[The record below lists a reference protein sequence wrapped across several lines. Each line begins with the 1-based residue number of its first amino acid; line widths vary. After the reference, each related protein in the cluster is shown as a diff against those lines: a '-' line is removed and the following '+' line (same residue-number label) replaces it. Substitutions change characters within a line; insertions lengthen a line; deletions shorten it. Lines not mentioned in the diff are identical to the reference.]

1 MQEAGATIK
10 GVKKTL
16 KWLEKNRAEAEKNM
30 NIALRVEGFRLRKL
44 MQREIKAGS
53 PGGRRFAPLTDISKR
68 MDYQKSPR
76 RNPLKALAQG
86 VRYHVN
92 PRPPYQVAVGFVGPM
107 TRSDADRGLGFVGR
121 RVNQY
126 SSPRTRVAALN
137 PLGWGISRSNISS
150 KKWRS
155 LAASHQ
161 KGFSRTITEA
171 QRRAIVHRGARLL
184 GWDRTM
190 GGKTSYKNKYG
201 DNLEATAGNTPFFLK
216 KSTKTLTTP
225 ARPII
230 APFWQA
236 HQQSIRRN
244 IASNFKRKMAGQH
257 I

>member
-92 PRPPYQVAVGFVGPM
+92 PRPPYQVAVGFVGP
-107 TRSDADRGLGFVGR
+107 
-121 RVNQY
+121 
-126 SSPRTRVAALN
+126 
-137 PLGWGISRSNISS
+137 SNISS

-161 KGFSRTITEA
+161 KGFTRTITEA

-201 DNLEATAGNTPFFLK
+201 GNLEATAGNTPFFLK

>member
-92 PRPPYQVAVGFVGPM
+92 PRPPYQVAVGFVGP
-107 TRSDADRGLGFVGR
+107 
-121 RVNQY
+121 
-126 SSPRTRVAALN
+126 
-137 PLGWGISRSNISS
+137 SS

-161 KGFSRTITEA
+161 KGFTRTITEA

-201 DNLEATAGNTPFFLK
+201 GNLEATAGNTPFFLK